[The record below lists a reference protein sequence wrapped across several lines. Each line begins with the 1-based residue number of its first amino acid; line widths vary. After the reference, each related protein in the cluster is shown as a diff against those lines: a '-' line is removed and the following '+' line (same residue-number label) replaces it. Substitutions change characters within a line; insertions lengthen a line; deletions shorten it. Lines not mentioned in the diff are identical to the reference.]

1 MKKVLLAV
9 CVMVLASGAVPVFA
23 ESKIALVNMREV
35 LSRCDAGVKALGEM
49 RGLFAARQQKLNE
62 MKQEAIAFQEQLKGK
77 APEKSSKSG
86 ELEAKIRKLAEDDAQ
101 LRKDIAAEEETRL
114 KPIVEKV
121 TGVVRAYGQ
130 EKKLAGVQDR
140 ALFMY
145 YDPALDITEEI
156 IKRVNQAQ

>member
-9 CVMVLASGAVPVFA
+9 CVMVLASGAVPALA
-23 ESKIALVNMREV
+23 ESKIALVNLREV
-35 LSRCDAGVKALGEM
+35 LTKCDAGVKAVGEM
-49 RGLFAARQQKLNE
+49 RTQFAARQQKLNE
-62 MKQEAIAFQEQLKGK
+62 MKQEAMALQEQLK
-77 APEKSSKSG
+77 AKSPDAAQKSP
-86 ELEAKIRKLAEDDAQ
+86 ELEAKVRKFAEEEAQ

-114 KPIVEKV
+114 KPIVEKI

-145 YDPALDITEEI
+145 YEPSMDITEEI
-156 IKRVNQAQ
+156 LKRVNQAK

>member
-9 CVMVLASGAVPVFA
+9 CVMVLASGAVPAFA

-35 LSRCDAGVKALGEM
+35 LSKCDAGVKAVGEM
-49 RGLFAARQQKLNE
+49 RGMFAARQQKLNE
-62 MKQEAIAFQEQLKGK
+62 MKQEAMAFQEQLKKK
-77 APEKSSKSG
+77 APEKSPKSG

-121 TGVVRAYGQ
+121 TGVVRAYAQ
-130 EKKLAGVQDR
+130 EKKLSGVQDR
-140 ALFMY
+140 ALFLY
-145 YDPALDITEEI
+145 FDPSLDITEEI